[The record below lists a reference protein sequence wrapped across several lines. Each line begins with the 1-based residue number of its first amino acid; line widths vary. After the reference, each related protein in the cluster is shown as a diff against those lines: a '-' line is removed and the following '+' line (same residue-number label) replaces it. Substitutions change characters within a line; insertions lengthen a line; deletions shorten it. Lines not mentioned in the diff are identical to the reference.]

1 MMALLYLDLDRFKRI
16 NDNLGHSVGDALLKN
31 VARRLEQSI
40 RPSDAASLAAD
51 SPAARAGTGR
61 ARWAAMNSWCC

>member
-31 VARRLEQSI
+31 VARRLEQSTGK
-40 RPSDAASLAAD
+40 SDIDATRTTV
-51 SPAARAGTGR
+51 RATVTR
-61 ARWAAMNSWCC
+61 AWRGSVAMNSSCC